1 MKRVKEDAGRSPS
14 DLIETDRPGRRWI
27 WLSTI
32 GFTVNL
38 FSWVVAFVTPEAI
51 FSWVGFA
58 ADLSDKFKANL
69 LAFPFW
75 SFFLFVFALIR
86 MIPYRNPTNVIEGGS
101 MFGSYKHSERGNYLR
116 RLVLIS
122 AGAASLNTILLVF
135 LVISF
140 RAD

>member
-1 MKRVKEDAGRSPS
+1 MKRFKEDAGRGLSEF
-14 DLIETDRPGRRWI
+14 IETDRPNRYYLWAAA
-27 WLSTI
+27 I

-38 FSWVVAFVTPEAI
+38 FSWFVAFVTPEAV

-58 ADLSDKFKANL
+58 ADISDKFKAYL

-86 MIPYRNPTNVIEGGS
+86 MIPYRNPTNAIEEAS

-116 RLVLIS
+116 KLVLFS
-122 AGAASLNTILLVF
+122 AGAAAVNTIFLVF
-135 LVISF
+135 SVISF
-140 RAD
+140 R